1 MVAGKNIF
9 RRFDTR
15 PDGRL
20 RIALKNPSMLRM
32 RQVAIGAALLFLA
45 PGVYA
50 RQPIVYPAKGQ
61 SNEQQN
67 RDDGECYV
75 WARQSTGI
83 DPAADAADIV
93 ARNWSIRG
101 GDQQT
106 TSSLTGRPPAAET

>member
-20 RIALKNPSMLRM
+20 RIARM

-83 DPAADAADIV
+83 DPAADATDIV

-106 TSSLTGRPPAAET
+106 TSSLTGRPPAAGA

>member
-20 RIALKNPSMLRM
+20 RIARM

-61 SNEQQN
+61 SNSS
-67 RDDGECYV
+67 R
-75 WARQSTGI
+75 TGTMASVMSGP
-83 DPAADAADIV
+83 DSPPA
-93 ARNWSIRG
+93 SIRP
-101 GDQQT
+101 QMRR
-106 TSSLTGRPPAAET
+106 TSLREIGQSEVEINRQPRL